1 MALEMTVSRLLL
13 PYYGDSHLV
22 WANLIGLVLA
32 TLSLGYYL
40 GGALADRRPSARLL
54 GLAMLAAGAWAAL
67 IPVLGPAWLG
77 LLRGAMPAGQTGYLA
92 GSFLAVTV
100 LLAVPMLL
108 LGLVPP
114 FAIRLL
120 LGGVAGAGNLAGRVY
135 AISTVGSMVGTFAP
149 VLWLMP
155 AFGVRATFAI
165 TAVALVLTG
174 VVALRSGT

>member
-1 MALEMTVSRLLL
+1 
-13 PYYGDSHLV
+13 
-22 WANLIGLVLA
+22 
-32 TLSLGYYL
+32 
-40 GGALADRRPSARLL
+40 
-54 GLAMLAAGAWAAL
+54 
-67 IPVLGPAWLG
+67 
-77 LLRGAMPAGQTGYLA
+77 
-92 GSFLAVTV
+92 
-100 LLAVPMLL
+100 